1 MDASTR
7 ALSRVHKEWLELFPE
22 EFKTTANLLNNIK
35 DFAPNLQDVFKV
47 FELPPSSIRVL
58 ILGQDPY
65 PTAGDAMGLAFSV
78 KRKEKLP
85 KSLQNIFK
93 ELHSDLGLI
102 RTSGDLSDWQSQG
115 VFLLNRYLTAP
126 VGHPLGHQKLG
137 WEVLTDKV
145 ITHLGKLN
153 VVALLMGK
161 PAEEFTPFF
170 KKVVTTPHPSPLSA
184 HRGFFGSKP
193 FSRINDMLEEPI
205 KW

>member
-1 MDASTR
+1 MDASTL
-7 ALSRVHKEWLELFPE
+7 ALSRVHKDWLELFPE

-47 FELPPSSIRVL
+47 FEIPPSSISVL

-78 KRKEKLP
+78 KRNEKLP

-93 ELHSDLGLI
+93 ELQSDLGLI
-102 RTSGDLSDWQSQG
+102 RISGDLSDWQSQG

-126 VGHPLGHQKLG
+126 VGQPLGHQNLG
-137 WEVLTDKV
+137 WEILTDKV

-161 PAEEFTPFF
+161 PAAEFATFF
-170 KKVVTTPHPSPLSA
+170 EKVVTTPHPSPLSA
-184 HRGFFGSKP
+184 YRGFFGSKP
-193 FSRINDMLEEPI
+193 FSRINEMLEDPI

>member
-1 MDASTR
+1 MDASTL
-7 ALSRVHKEWLELFPE
+7 ALSRVHQDWLALFPE

-35 DFAPNLQDVFKV
+35 DFAPSPEEVFRV
-47 FELPPSSIRVL
+47 FEIRPSSIRVL

-65 PTAGDAMGLAFSV
+65 PTAGDAVGLAFSV
-78 KRKEKLP
+78 KRNEKLP

-93 ELHSDLGLI
+93 ELHGDLGLI

-126 VGHPLGHQKLG
+126 VGHPLGHQTLG

-145 ITHLGKLN
+145 ITHLGNLN

-161 PAEEFTPFF
+161 PAAEFAPFF
-170 KKVVTTPHPSPLSA
+170 EKVVTTPHPSPLSA
-184 HRGFFGSKP
+184 YRGFFGSKP

>member
-1 MDASTR
+1 MDASTL
-7 ALSRVHKEWLELFPE
+7 ALSRVHREWLALFPE

-35 DFAPNLQDVFKV
+35 DFAPSLEDVFKV
-47 FELPPSSIRVL
+47 FEIPPSSIRVL

-78 KRKEKLP
+78 KRNEKLP

-126 VGHPLGHQKLG
+126 DGHPLGHQNLG
-137 WEVLTDKV
+137 WELLTDKV

-161 PAEEFTPFF
+161 PAGEFAPFF
-170 KKVVTTPHPSPLSA
+170 EKVVTTPHPSPLSA
-184 HRGFFGSKP
+184 YRGFFGSKP
-193 FSRINDMLEEPI
+193 FSRINEMLEESI

>member
-1 MDASTR
+1 MDASTL
-7 ALSRVHKEWLELFPE
+7 ALSRVHKEWLKLFPE
-22 EFKTTANLLNNIK
+22 EFKTTAHLLNNIK
-35 DFAPNLQDVFKV
+35 DFAPNLEDVFKV
-47 FELPPSSIRVL
+47 FEIPPSSIRVL

-78 KRKEKLP
+78 KRNEKLP

-126 VGHPLGHQKLG
+126 VGHPLGHQNLG
-137 WEVLTDKV
+137 WELLTDKV
-145 ITHLGKLN
+145 ISHLGKLN

-161 PAEEFTPFF
+161 PAGEFAPFF
-170 KKVVTTPHPSPLSA
+170 EKVVTTPHPSPLSA
-184 HRGFFGSKP
+184 YRGFFGSKP
-193 FSRINDMLEEPI
+193 FSRINEMLEESI

>member
-1 MDASTR
+1 MDASTL
-7 ALSRVHKEWLELFPE
+7 ALSRVHKDWLELFPE

-35 DFAPNLQDVFKV
+35 DFAPNLEDVFKV
-47 FELPPSSIRVL
+47 FELPPSSIKVL

-65 PTAGDAMGLAFSV
+65 PTTGDAMGLAFSV
-78 KRKEKLP
+78 KRSEKLP

-102 RTSGDLSDWQSQG
+102 RTSGELSDWQSQG

-161 PAEEFTPFF
+161 PAEEFAPFF
-170 KKVVTTPHPSPLSA
+170 ENAVITPHPSPLSA
-184 HRGFFGSKP
+184 YRGFFGSKP

>member
-1 MDASTR
+1 MDASTL
-7 ALSRVHKEWLELFPE
+7 ALNRVQKDWLELFPE

-35 DFAPNLQDVFKV
+35 DFAPNIQDVFRV
-47 FELPPSSIRVL
+47 FEIPPSSISVL

-78 KRKEKLP
+78 KRNEKLP

-93 ELHSDLGLI
+93 ELHSDLGLM
-102 RTSGDLSDWQSQG
+102 RVSGDLSDCQSQG
-115 VFLLNRYLTAP
+115 VFLLNRYLTTP
-126 VGHPLGHQKLG
+126 VGEPLGHQKLG

-161 PAEEFTPFF
+161 PAEEFAPFF

-184 HRGFFGSKP
+184 YRGFFGAKP
-193 FSRINDMLEEPI
+193 FSRINDMLDEPI

>member
-1 MDASTR
+1 MDASTL
-7 ALSRVHKEWLELFPE
+7 ALSRVHKDWLELFPE

-35 DFAPNLQDVFKV
+35 DFAPNLEDVFKV
-47 FELPPSSIRVL
+47 FEIPPSSIKVL

-65 PTAGDAMGLAFSV
+65 PTTGDAMGLAFSV
-78 KRKEKLP
+78 KRNEKLP

-102 RTSGDLSDWQSQG
+102 RTSGELSDWQSQG

-126 VGHPLGHQKLG
+126 IGHPLGHQKLG

-161 PAEEFTPFF
+161 PAEEFAPFF
-170 KKVVTTPHPSPLSA
+170 KKVVITPHPSPLSA
-184 HRGFFGSKP
+184 YRGFFGSKP